1 MDKIN
6 VEIYN
11 RWGERVYSWDGENK
25 SWDGNGVDGQP
36 LSEGVYFY
44 VLQATGQMAII
55 MKRKA
60 NYLS

>member
-1 MDKIN
+1 MN

-36 LSEGVYFY
+36 LSEGVYFLCPASY
-44 VLQATGQMAII
+44 WSGWL
-55 MKRKA
+55 
-60 NYLS
+60 LL